1 MTVIHVE
8 HVDRHPDSPAK
19 IMTQLLKEYN
29 VPKDK
34 QMLLFTSLRL
44 AASFSDYNKRLKCV
58 QARLQA
64 LSVLI
69 YSNQLTENVQS
80 LLYSGLLEELVEV
93 LEMGGDHLMEIKAA
107 ALKVSYDTRIFTFYS
122 FFLTFYFVLS
132 IILTIGL
139 FDIKSIAVIYPLS
152 RNE

>member
-1 MTVIHVE
+1 MFNSIKSLNQINLLIIETGPSTTKGNTSSKLSTTVTVIHVE

-93 LEMGGDHLMEIKAA
+93 LEMSGDHLMEIKAA
-107 ALKVSYDTRIFTFYS
+107 ALKVSFQ
-122 FFLTFYFVLS
+122 FL
-132 IILTIGL
+132 
-139 FDIKSIAVIYPLS
+139 
-152 RNE
+152 